1 MNEMILAIE
10 TATPVCSVALG
21 NKSGRIYEKRI
32 EGKGVHSERTFTFI
46 HELIERQKISIK
58 DLDVV
63 LFSHGPGSYTGLRIG
78 AAAVKGLLFRLDVPF
93 YTLSTLTSSAVP
105 FLDNK
110 STVIHSVID
119 ARREH
124 LYYRKI
130 ELSSNNVIIQSEP
143 ELAEISRFGKM
154 IRPGEIVTGTGWE
167 RFTHGQRDRINWFG
181 REVLSAKNLILAWNH
196 PDLKSLFQKQNPD
209 LFEPEYLSM
218 SQLNN
223 SSI

>member
-1 MNEMILAIE
+1 MKKVILAIE

-21 NKSGRIYEKRI
+21 NKSGRILEKRI
-32 EGKGVHSERTFTFI
+32 EGRGVHSERTFTFI
-46 HELIERQKISIK
+46 HELIERQEISIK
-58 DLDVV
+58 NLDAV

-93 YTLSTLTSSAVP
+93 YTLSTLTSNAIP

-110 STVIHSVID
+110 SAVIHSVID

-124 LYYRKI
+124 VYYRKI
-130 ELSSNNVIIQSEP
+130 EFSTDNRIVQSEP
-143 ELAEISRFGKM
+143 ELAEISRFETM
-154 IRPGEIVTGTGWE
+154 IQPGEIVTGTGWE
-167 RFTHGQRDRINWFG
+167 RFTHGQRDRISWFG
-181 REVLSAKNLILAWNH
+181 KEVISAKNLILAWNH
-196 PDLKSLFQKQNPD
+196 PDLKSLFQKQNSD

-218 SQLNN
+218 SQLNS